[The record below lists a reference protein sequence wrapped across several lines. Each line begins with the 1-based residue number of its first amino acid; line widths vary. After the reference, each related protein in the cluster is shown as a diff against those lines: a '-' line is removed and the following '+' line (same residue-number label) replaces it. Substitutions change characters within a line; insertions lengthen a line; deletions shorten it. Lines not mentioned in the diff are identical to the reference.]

1 MQEKKKINNGI
12 NLIPRNK
19 RTKSEQREI
28 AKKGGIE
35 SGKIRREKKQMK
47 EIVNDLFSKPVTNQ
61 KIIDKLKTLGYKDDE
76 ITNQIAITSSAFF
89 KALKGDIKA
98 MEFFR
103 DTAGQKPKA
112 VIAIVEVPKI
122 LDDIPDNKINGDIND
137 IKTE

>member
-12 NLIPRNK
+12 NLIPLNK

-98 MEFFR
+98 MEFLR
-103 DTAGQKPKA
+103 DTAGQKPKDE
-112 VIAIVEVPKI
+112 IAIVEVPKI
-122 LDDIPDNKINGDIND
+122 LDDIPYNEIEEKNEH
-137 IKTE
+137 KTE

>member
-12 NLIPRNK
+12 NLIPLNK

-98 MEFFR
+98 MEFLR
-103 DTAGQKPKA
+103 DTAGQKPKDE
-112 VIAIVEVPKI
+112 IAIVEVPKI

>member
-1 MQEKKKINNGI
+1 MQEKNKKNNGI
-12 NLIPRNK
+12 NLIPLNK
-19 RTKSEQREI
+19 RTKIEQREI

-47 EIVNDLFSKPVTNQ
+47 EIINDLFSKPVTNQ

-98 MEFFR
+98 MEFLR
-103 DTAGQKPKA
+103 DTAGQKPKDE
-112 VIAIVEVPKI
+112 IAIVEVPKI
-122 LDDIPDNKINGDIND
+122 LDDIPDNEIEEKNEH
-137 IKTE
+137 KTE

>member
-1 MQEKKKINNGI
+1 MQEKNKKNNGI
-12 NLIPRNK
+12 NLIPLNK

-47 EIVNDLFSKPVTNQ
+47 EIINDLFSKPVTNQ

-98 MEFFR
+98 MEFLR
-103 DTAGQKPKA
+103 DTAGQKPKDE
-112 VIAIVEVPKI
+112 IAIVEVPKI
-122 LDDIPDNKINGDIND
+122 LDDIPDNEIEEKNEH
-137 IKTE
+137 KTE

>member
-12 NLIPRNK
+12 NLIPLNK

-98 MEFFR
+98 MEFLR
-103 DTAGQKPKA
+103 DTAGQKPKDE
-112 VIAIVEVPKI
+112 IAIVEVPKI
-122 LDDIPDNKINGDIND
+122 LDDISDNKINGDIND

>member
-1 MQEKKKINNGI
+1 MQEKNKKNNGI
-12 NLIPRNK
+12 NLIPLNK

-47 EIVNDLFSKPVTNQ
+47 EIINDLFSKPVTNQ

-76 ITNQIAITSSAFF
+76 ITNQIAITSRAFF

-98 MEFFR
+98 MEFLR
-103 DTAGQKPKA
+103 DTAGQKPKDE
-112 VIAIVEVPKI
+112 IAIVEVPKI
-122 LDDIPDNKINGDIND
+122 LDDIPDNEIEEKNEH
-137 IKTE
+137 KTE

>member
-12 NLIPRNK
+12 NLIPLNK

-98 MEFFR
+98 MEFLR

>member
-1 MQEKKKINNGI
+1 
-12 NLIPRNK
+12 
-19 RTKSEQREI
+19 
-28 AKKGGIE
+28 
-35 SGKIRREKKQMK
+35 MK

-98 MEFFR
+98 MEFLR
-103 DTAGQKPKA
+103 DTAGQKPKDE
-112 VIAIVEVPKI
+112 IAIVEVPKI

>member
-1 MQEKKKINNGI
+1 MQEKNEKNNGI
-12 NLIPRNK
+12 NLIPLNK

-47 EIVNDLFSKPVTNQ
+47 EIINDLFSKPVTNQ

-98 MEFFR
+98 MEFLR
-103 DTAGQKPKA
+103 DTAGQKPKDE
-112 VIAIVEVPKI
+112 IAIVEVPKI
-122 LDDIPDNKINGDIND
+122 LDDIPDNEIEEKNEH
-137 IKTE
+137 KTE

>member
-1 MQEKKKINNGI
+1 MQEKNKINNGI
-12 NLIPRNK
+12 NLIPLNK

-47 EIVNDLFSKPVTNQ
+47 EIINDLFSKPVTNQ

-98 MEFFR
+98 MEFLR
-103 DTAGQKPKA
+103 DTAGQKPKDE
-112 VIAIVEVPKI
+112 IAIVEVPKI
-122 LDDIPDNKINGDIND
+122 LDDIPYNEIEGNNEH
-137 IKTE
+137 KTE

>member
-1 MQEKKKINNGI
+1 MQEKNTKNNGI
-12 NLIPRNK
+12 NLIPLNK

-47 EIVNDLFSKPVTNQ
+47 EIINDLFSKPVTNQ

-98 MEFFR
+98 MEFLR
-103 DTAGQKPKA
+103 DTAGQKPKDE
-112 VIAIVEVPKI
+112 IAIVEVPKI
-122 LDDIPDNKINGDIND
+122 LDDIPDNEIEEKNEH
-137 IKTE
+137 KTE